1 MTLTWPVVAAVLFGA
16 LLHASWNGLIK
27 SGNDKSLDTALIHV
41 LGCVVAIPL
50 VMWAGLPPPAA
61 WPWLAASIVIHI
73 GYYIALAGAY
83 RHGDLG
89 FTYPIMRGLGP
100 LLVALVLAV
109 SGGAIIDETLSLATW
124 LGVAGISG
132 GVLLVGLSRRAGTA
146 GGDHRR
152 ALQFALLNA
161 GIIATYTLVDGI
173 GVRASGNA
181 LQYVAL
187 LFLIDG
193 LPYFLLVMHR
203 RGAAGRPAAWAH
215 MRARWPV
222 ALVGTLASL
231 GSYGIALW
239 AMTRAPVAA
248 VAALRETSVLFAAII
263 GTRLL
268 HEPFGAQR
276 AAGTLCIVGGVM
288 ALRLGQG

>member
-1 MTLTWPVVAAVLFGA
+1 MVLTWPVVAAVLFGA
-16 LLHASWNGLIK
+16 LLHASWNALIK
-27 SGNDKSLDTALIHV
+27 AGSDTSLDTALIHV
-41 LGCVVAIPL
+41 MGCVVALPL
-50 VMWAGLPPPAA
+50 LLWAGLPVPAA
-61 WPWLAASIVIHI
+61 WPWLAASLVIHV
-73 GYYIALAGAY
+73 GYYVALAGAY

-100 LLVALVLAV
+100 LLVAVVLGAT
-109 SGGAIIDETLSLATW
+109 GGSIIDEQLSFSTL

-132 GVLLVGLSRRAGTA
+132 GVLLVGLSRAA

-152 ALQFALLNA
+152 ALRFALLNA
-161 GIIATYTLVDGI
+161 AIIAAYTIVDGI

-187 LFLIDG
+187 LFLLDG
-193 LPYFLLVMHR
+193 IPYFLLVMHG
-203 RGAAGRPAAWAH
+203 RGKAERPAAWAH
-215 MRARWPV
+215 MRARWPL
-222 ALVGTLASL
+222 ALLGTLASL

-248 VAALRETSVLFAAII
+248 VAALRETSVLFAAVI
-263 GTRLL
+263 GTWLL
-268 HEPFGAQR
+268 KEPFGMQR

-288 ALRLGQG
+288 ALRLARA

>member
-1 MTLTWPVVAAVLFGA
+1 MTLTWPIVAAVLFGA
-16 LLHASWNGLIK
+16 LLHASWNALIK

-41 LGCVVAIPL
+41 MGCVVAIPL
-50 VMWAGLPPPAA
+50 LLAVGLPAAAA
-61 WPWLAASIVIHI
+61 WPWLAASLVIHI

-83 RHGDLG
+83 KHGDLG

-100 LLVALVLAV
+100 LLVALILGI
-109 SGGAIIDETLSLATW
+109 SGGAIIDEKLSLATIV
-124 LGVAGISG
+124 GVAGISS
-132 GVLLVGLSRRAGTA
+132 GVLLVGLSHVS

-152 ALQFALLNA
+152 ALRYALLNA
-161 GIIATYTLVDGI
+161 CIIAVYTIVDGI

-187 LFLIDG
+187 LFLLDG

-203 RGAAGRPAAWAH
+203 RGKAERPAAWAH
-215 MRARWPV
+215 MRKRWPL
-222 ALVGTLASL
+222 ALLGTLASL
-231 GSYGIALW
+231 ASYAIALW

-248 VAALRETSVLFAAII
+248 VAALRETSVLFAALL

-268 HEPFGAQR
+268 KEPFGARR

-288 ALRLGQG
+288 ALRLAQA

>member
-1 MTLTWPVVAAVLFGA
+1 VLFGA
-16 LLHASWNGLIK
+16 LLHASWNALIK
-27 SGNDKSLDTALIHV
+27 SGRDKSLDTALIHV
-41 LGCVVAIPL
+41 MGCVVAVPL
-50 VMWAGLPPPAA
+50 VLWVGWPAPAA

-100 LLVALVLAV
+100 LLVALILGL
-109 SGGAIIDETLSLATW
+109 SGGAIIDEALSVATV
-124 LGVAGISG
+124 LGVAGISA
-132 GVLLVGLSRRAGTA
+132 GVLLVGLSQAS

-152 ALQFALLNA
+152 ALRFALLNA
-161 GIIATYTLVDGI
+161 AIIALYTIVDGI

-181 LQYVAL
+181 LQYVAT

-193 LPYFLLVMHR
+193 LPYFLLVMHG
-203 RGAAGRPAAWAH
+203 RGRAERPAAWAH
-215 MRARWPV
+215 MARRWPL

-248 VAALRETSVLFAAII
+248 VAALRETSVLFAAVI

-268 HEPFGAQR
+268 KEPFGAQR
-276 AAGTLCIVGGVM
+276 AAGTVCIVGGVM
-288 ALRLGQG
+288 ALRLAQA

>member
-16 LLHASWNGLIK
+16 LLHASWNALIK
-27 SGNDKSLDTALIHV
+27 SGHDKPLDTALIHV
-41 LGCVVAIPL
+41 LGCGVAVPL
-50 VMWAGLPPPAA
+50 LLWVGLPVPAA
-61 WPWLAASIVIHI
+61 WPWLAASLVIHI

-100 LLVALVLAV
+100 LLVALILGV
-109 SGGAIIDETLSLATW
+109 SGGGIIDEKLSFATL
-124 LGVAGISG
+124 LGVAGISS
-132 GVLLVGLSRRAGTA
+132 GVLLVGLSRVS
-146 GGDHRR
+146 GGDHRL
-152 ALQFALLNA
+152 ALRFALLNA
-161 GIIATYTLVDGI
+161 AIIAAYTIVDGI

-187 LFLIDG
+187 LFLLDG
-193 LPYFLLVMHR
+193 LPYFLLVMHG
-203 RGAAGRPAAWAH
+203 RGRDARPAAWAH
-215 MRARWPV
+215 MRKRWPR
-222 ALVGTLASL
+222 ALLGTLASL
-231 GSYGIALW
+231 GSYAIALW

-248 VAALRETSVLFAAII
+248 VAALRETSVLFAALI

-268 HEPFGAQR
+268 NEPFGAQR

-288 ALRLGQG
+288 ALRLAQA

>member
-1 MTLTWPVVAAVLFGA
+1 MSLTWPVVAAVLFGA
-16 LLHASWNGLIK
+16 LLHASWNALIK
-27 SGNDKSLDTALIHV
+27 SGSDKSLDTALIHV
-41 LGCVVAIPL
+41 MGCVVAMPL
-50 VMWAGLPPPAA
+50 VTWAGLPLPAA

-89 FTYPIMRGLGP
+89 FAYPIMRGSGP
-100 LLVALVLAV
+100 LLVALILAA
-109 SGGAIIDETLSLATW
+109 SGGAIIDETLSFATW

-132 GVLLVGLSRRAGTA
+132 GVLLVGLSRVA
-146 GGDHRR
+146 GGNHRR
-152 ALQFALLNA
+152 ALQFALMNA
-161 GIIATYTLVDGI
+161 AIIACYTIVDGI

-181 LQYVAL
+181 LQYVSL

-193 LPYFLLVMHR
+193 LPYFLLVMHA
-203 RGAAGRPAAWAH
+203 RGMTERPAAWAH
-215 MRARWPV
+215 MRTRWPI
-222 ALVGTLASL
+222 ALMGTLASL

-248 VAALRETSVLFAAII
+248 VAALRETSVLFAAVI

-268 HEPFGAQR
+268 KEPFGARR

-288 ALRLGQG
+288 ALRLAQA

>member
-1 MTLTWPVVAAVLFGA
+1 MTLTWPIVAAVLFGA
-16 LLHASWNGLIK
+16 LLHASWNALIK
-27 SGNDKSLDTALIHV
+27 SGRDKSLDTALIHV
-41 LGCVVAIPL
+41 MGCLVAVPL
-50 VMWAGLPPPAA
+50 VLWVGLPPPAA

-100 LLVALVLAV
+100 LLVALVLGL
-109 SGGAIIDETLSLATW
+109 SGGAIIDEKLGLATQ

-132 GVLLVGLSRRAGTA
+132 GVLLVGLSQVS
-146 GGDHRR
+146 GGSHRH
-152 ALQFALLNA
+152 ALRFALLNA
-161 GIIATYTLVDGI
+161 AIIAAYTIVDGI

-187 LFLIDG
+187 LFLLDG
-193 LPYFLLVMHR
+193 IPYFLLVMHG
-203 RGAAGRPAAWAH
+203 RGKAERPAAWAH
-215 MRARWPV
+215 MRRRWPL
-222 ALVGTLASL
+222 ALLGTFASL
-231 GSYGIALW
+231 GSYAIALW

-248 VAALRETSVLFAAII
+248 VAALRETSVLFAAVL
-263 GTRLL
+263 GTWLL
-268 HEPFGAQR
+268 REPFGGRR

-288 ALRLGQG
+288 ALRLARG

>member
-1 MTLTWPVVAAVLFGA
+1 MTLTWPIIAAVLFGA
-16 LLHASWNGLIK
+16 LLHASWNALIK
-27 SGNDKSLDTALIHV
+27 SGSDKSLDTALIHV
-41 LGCVVAIPL
+41 MGCLVGVAL
-50 VMWAGLPPPAA
+50 VLAVGLPRREAL
-61 WPWLAASIVIHI
+61 PWLATSVVIHI

-89 FTYPIMRGLGP
+89 LTYPIMRGSGP
-100 LLVALVLAV
+100 LLVAIVLGA
-109 SGGAIIDETLSLATW
+109 SGGAIIDEAISLATW

-132 GVLLVGLSRRAGTA
+132 GVLLVGLSPSAP
-146 GGDHRR
+146 GGNHRR
-152 ALQFALLNA
+152 ALQFALFNA
-161 GIIATYTLVDGI
+161 CIIATYTIIDGV

-187 LFLIDG
+187 LFMIDG

-203 RGAAGRPAAWAH
+203 RGKSGRPAAWAH
-215 MRARWPV
+215 MSKRWPL
-222 ALVGTLASL
+222 ALLGTLASL

-248 VAALRETSVLFAAII
+248 VAALRETSVLFAVLL

-268 HEPFGAQR
+268 KEPFGVRR
-276 AAGTLCIVGGVM
+276 AAGTICIFGGVM
-288 ALRLGQG
+288 ALRLAPA

>member
-1 MTLTWPVVAAVLFGA
+1 LTLTWAIVAAVLCGA
-16 LLHASWNGLIK
+16 LLHASWNAFIK
-27 SGNDKSLDTALIHV
+27 AGQDKALDTALIHV
-41 LGCVVAIPL
+41 MGCVVALPL
-50 VMWAGLPPPAA
+50 VAWAGLPAPAA
-61 WPWLAASIVIHI
+61 WPWLAASVVIHI

-89 FTYPIMRGLGP
+89 FAYPIMRGSGP
-100 LLVALVLAV
+100 LLVALALGF
-109 SGGAIIDETLSLATW
+109 SGGRLIDETLSTATW
-124 LGVAGISG
+124 LGVAGISA
-132 GVLLVGLSRRAGTA
+132 GVLLVGLSRMA

-152 ALQFALLNA
+152 ALQFALLNGA
-161 GIIATYTLVDGI
+161 IIACYTVIDGI

-193 LPYFLLVMHR
+193 LPYFLLVMHG
-203 RGAAGRPAAWAH
+203 RGKALRPAAWAH
-215 MRARWPV
+215 MRARWPL
-222 ALVGTLASL
+222 ALLGTLASL

-248 VAALRETSVLFAAII
+248 VAALRETSVLFAAVL
-263 GTRLL
+263 GTWLL
-268 HEPFGAQR
+268 KEPFGARR

-288 ALRLGQG
+288 ALRLA

>member
-16 LLHASWNGLIK
+16 LLHASWNALIK
-27 SGNDKSLDTALIHV
+27 SGTDKSLDTALIHV
-41 LGCVVAIPL
+41 MGCVVAIPL
-50 VMWAGLPPPAA
+50 LLTVGPPTAAA

-100 LLVALVLAV
+100 LLVALILGI
-109 SGGAIIDETLSLATW
+109 SGGAIIDEKLSLATI
-124 LGVAGISG
+124 LGVAGISS
-132 GVLLVGLSRRAGTA
+132 GVLLVGLSHVS
-146 GGDHRR
+146 GGNHRR

-161 GIIATYTLVDGI
+161 AIIAVYTIIDGI

-187 LFLIDG
+187 LFLLDG

-203 RGAAGRPAAWAH
+203 RGKAERPAAWAH
-215 MRARWPV
+215 MRKRWPL
-222 ALVGTLASL
+222 ALLGTLASL
-231 GSYGIALW
+231 GSYAIALW

-248 VAALRETSVLFAAII
+248 VAALRETSVLFAALL

-268 HEPFGAQR
+268 KEPFGARR

-288 ALRLGQG
+288 ALRLAQA

>member
-16 LLHASWNGLIK
+16 LLHASWNALIK
-27 SGNDKSLDTALIHV
+27 SGHDKSLDTALIHV
-41 LGCVVAIPL
+41 MGCVVAVPL
-50 VMWAGLPPPAA
+50 LLWVGLPLPAA
-61 WPWLAASIVIHI
+61 WPWLAASLVIHI

-89 FTYPIMRGLGP
+89 LTYPIMRGLGP
-100 LLVALVLAV
+100 LLVAVVLGV
-109 SGGAIIDETLSLATW
+109 SGGSIIDERLSPATL
-124 LGVAGISG
+124 LGVAGISV
-132 GVLLVGLSRRAGTA
+132 GVLLVGLSRVS
-146 GGDHRR
+146 GGSHRR

-161 GIIATYTLVDGI
+161 AIIATYTIVDGI

-187 LFLIDG
+187 LFMLDG

-203 RGAAGRPAAWAH
+203 RGRAERPAAWAH
-215 MRARWPV
+215 MRARWPL
-222 ALVGTLASL
+222 ALLGTLASL

-248 VAALRETSVLFAAII
+248 VAALRETSVLFAAVF
-263 GTRLL
+263 GTWLL
-268 HEPFGAQR
+268 KEPFGARR
-276 AAGTLCIVGGVM
+276 AAGTLCIVSGVM
-288 ALRLGQG
+288 ALRLAQA

>member
-16 LLHASWNGLIK
+16 LLHAAWNALIK
-27 SGNDKSLDTALIHV
+27 AGRDTSLDTALIHV
-41 LGCVVAIPL
+41 MGCVVALPIVL
-50 VMWAGLPPPAA
+50 VVGLPPPAA
-61 WPWLAASIVIHI
+61 WPWLAASIAIHI

-89 FTYPIMRGLGP
+89 LTYPVMRGLAP
-100 LLVALVLAV
+100 LLVAAVLGV
-109 SGGAIIDETLSLATW
+109 SGTAIIDEQVSLATW
-124 LGVAGISG
+124 LGVLGICA
-132 GVLLVGLSRRAGTA
+132 GVLLVGLSRVAGA
-146 GGDHRR
+146 SDRR

-161 GIIATYTLVDGI
+161 AIIAVYTIIDGI

-181 LQYVAL
+181 LQYVAA

-193 LPYFLLVMHR
+193 LPYFMLVMR
-203 RGAAGRPAAWAH
+203 QRGATDRPAAWAH
-215 MRARWPV
+215 MRARWPL
-222 ALVGTLASL
+222 ALLGTFASL
-231 GSYGIALW
+231 GSYAIALW

-248 VAALRETSVLFAAII
+248 VAALRETSVLFAALI

-268 HEPFGAQR
+268 KEPFGARR

-288 ALRLGQG
+288 ALRLS